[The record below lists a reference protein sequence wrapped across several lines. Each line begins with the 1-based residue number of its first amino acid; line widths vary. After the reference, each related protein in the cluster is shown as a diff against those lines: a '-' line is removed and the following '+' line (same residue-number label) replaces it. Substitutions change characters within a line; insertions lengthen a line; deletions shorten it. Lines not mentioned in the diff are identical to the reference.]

1 MVEESEMKEISKIV
15 MLFIV
20 MGCLSIALF
29 SCRMGSMVNFESESY
44 ERFKSG
50 GENFPENLKEMYFA
64 RVMIVNSVEL
74 VLQKLSK
81 EDEFDE
87 TLIADISIKDDK
99 NSLIYKKD
107 SISFRS
113 VDVKNNS
120 NEYYQNLYICEID
133 ENDIEPDMLEK
144 YKTKYI
150 TLVFEIEN
158 IQYSEK
164 LKRTVVRYPILRT

>member
-1 MVEESEMKEISKIV
+1 MKEISKIV

-50 GENFPENLKEMYFA
+50 GENFPENLNEVYFA

-113 VDVKNNS
+113 VNVKNNS

-150 TLVFEIEN
+150 IFHYEIDG

-164 LKRTVVRYPILRT
+164 LKRTVERYPILRT

>member
-1 MVEESEMKEISKIV
+1 MKEISKIV

>member
-1 MVEESEMKEISKIV
+1 MVEENGMKEISKVV

-20 MGCLSIALF
+20 MGCLSITLF

-50 GENFPENLKEMYFA
+50 GENFPENLKEVYFA

-113 VDVKNNS
+113 VNVKNNS

-133 ENDIEPDMLEK
+133 ENDIEPDRLEK

-150 TLVFEIEN
+150 IFHYEIDG

-164 LKRTVVRYPILRT
+164 LKRTVERYPILRT

>member
-1 MVEESEMKEISKIV
+1 MKEISKVV

-20 MGCLSIALF
+20 MGCLPITLF

-50 GENFPENLKEMYFA
+50 GENFPENLKEVYFA

>member
-1 MVEESEMKEISKIV
+1 MKEISKIV

-50 GENFPENLKEMYFA
+50 GENFPENLKEGYFA

-113 VDVKNNS
+113 VNVKNTS

-150 TLVFEIEN
+150 IFHYEIDG